1 MAKDVVSRPF
11 GITLI
16 MIYGFFV
23 GLANIAGG
31 IFVILDRNNIDLIR
45 ESFHTPNQLVAAGV
59 VAIAVGTAQVF
70 LASALGHANNVVRVL
85 YGVIASLNLAVGLWA
100 TLALHSEQRAAG
112 IMAALFSGL
121 ILFLLFNHKA
131 DEYFEAK

>member
-23 GLANIAGG
+23 GIANIAGG
-31 IFVILDRNNIDLIR
+31 IFIILDRNNIELIK
-45 ESFHTPNQLVAAGV
+45 ESLHTPNQLVAAGV
-59 VAIAVGTAQVF
+59 MAIVVGAVQVL
-70 LASALGHANNVVRVL
+70 LASALGHANNIVRVL
-85 YGVIASLNLAVGLWA
+85 YGVVASLNLVVGVWA
-100 TLALHSEQRAAG
+100 ALALSSEQRAAG
-112 IMAALFSGL
+112 VMAAIFSGL